1 MADYDAIV
9 IGAGNG
15 GLAAAATLAGAGAS
29 VCVLERHNIP
39 GGCATSFCR
48 GRFEFEVALHQ
59 LSGMGTEGNPGPL
72 RFTMANLGVLERV
85 EFIESNDLYRIQ
97 IPDRIDIT
105 LKTDR
110 KQVVDE
116 LSGRFPEEREAIAN
130 FFDMLYAYFQ
140 ELVKAFFLKDP
151 DASPERY
158 PLIYRYS
165 MRSTKDV
172 MDSYFRSPLLKSVI
186 TIYWSYLGLPP
197 SRLMFM
203 DFAIT
208 LYSYLEY
215 KSYHVKGGSQ
225 SISNALADIIVEK
238 GQEIRFNCG
247 VKRIL
252 VRDGRAAGVITETGE
267 EISAGC
273 VISNASKITTYVD
286 LIDREHLPG
295 DFFGHLRSSA
305 IGVSALSLYM
315 GLDCPPSEAGITQP
329 TNFISPTE
337 DYERAYECAKTVE
350 VSEDSGLLTCYNYMD
365 PSFSPEGTTIATFVT
380 LKYGEPWMQIKPEEY
395 HEIKFRC
402 GEQMMEILDRVYPG
416 VRGRIE
422 EFEIATP
429 LTHLR
434 YLGHP
439 NGSVYGFDQH
449 PWESSFFT
457 QQKAPIPGLFITG
470 AWAGMGGFQPTYQS
484 GEKVAR
490 LALKNIKG

>member
-15 GLAAAATLAGAGAS
+15 GLAAAATLAKAG
-29 VCVLERHNIP
+29 VKVLVLERHNIP

-59 LSGMGTEGNPGPL
+59 LSGMGTESNPGPL
-72 RFTMANLGVLERV
+72 RFTMSSLGVLDRV
-85 EFIESNDLYRIQ
+85 EFVEMNDLYRIQ
-97 IPDRIDIT
+97 IPGRLDIS

-110 KQVVDE
+110 NQVVDE
-116 LSGRFPEEREAIAN
+116 LSRQFPQEKDAITR
-130 FFDMLYAYFQ
+130 FFDMLFSYFQ
-140 ELVKAFFLKDP
+140 EVVRAFFLKDP
-151 DASPERY
+151 DATPEKY
-158 PLIYRYS
+158 PLIYRYT
-165 MRSTKDV
+165 MRSTQDV
-172 MDSYFRSPLLKSVI
+172 MNEFFKSPLLQSVI

-197 SRLMFM
+197 SKLMFM

-208 LYSYLEY
+208 LISYLEY

-225 SISNALADIIVEK
+225 SISNALADIIMSH

-247 VKRIL
+247 VKQIT
-252 VRDGRAAGVITETGE
+252 VSSGRATGVITETGE
-267 EISAGC
+267 EITSKC
-273 VISNASKITTYVD
+273 VISNASKITTYID
-286 LIDREHLPG
+286 LIDRESLP
-295 DFFGHLRSSA
+295 DNFFSQLRSSA

-315 GLDCPPSEAGITQP
+315 GLDCPPSEVGITQP
-329 TNFISPTE
+329 TNFISLTD
-337 DYERAYECAKTVE
+337 DYEQAYECAKTIDVTR
-350 VSEDSGLLTCYNYMD
+350 DSGLLTCYNFVD
-365 PSFSPEGTTIATFVT
+365 PSFSPEGTTIATYVT
-380 LKYGEPWMQIKPEEY
+380 LKYGDPWMRIKPEEY
-395 HEIKFRC
+395 HDIKFAC
-402 GEQMMEILDRVYPG
+402 GRAMLDNLERVYPG
-416 VRGRIE
+416 VRERIE

-457 QQKAPIPGLFITG
+457 QQKAPIDGLYIAG

-490 LALKNIKG
+490 LALKNM

>member
-15 GLAAAATLAGAGAS
+15 GLAAAATLARAG
-29 VCVLERHNIP
+29 VKVLVLERHNIP
-39 GGCATSFCR
+39 GGCATSFRR

-59 LSGMGTEGNPGPL
+59 LSGMGTQGNPGPL
-72 RFTMANLGVLERV
+72 RMTMNNLGVLDKV
-85 EFIESNDLYRIQ
+85 EFIEMNDLYRVQ
-97 IPDRIDIT
+97 IPGRLDIT
-105 LKTDR
+105 LRTD
-110 KQVVDE
+110 KNQVVDE
-116 LSGRFPEEREAIAN
+116 LSRHFPEEKEAIKR

-140 ELVKAFFLKDP
+140 EVVKAFFFKDP
-151 DASPERY
+151 DATPEKY
-158 PLIYRYS
+158 PLIYQYS
-165 MRSTKDV
+165 MQGTQDV
-172 MDSYFRSPLLKSVI
+172 MDSFFKSPLLKSAI

-225 SISNALADIIVEK
+225 SISNALADIIT
-238 GQEIRFNCG
+238 GQGREIRYNCG
-247 VKRIL
+247 VKKIM
-252 VRDGRAAGVITETGE
+252 VKNGRATGVVTESGD
-267 EISAGC
+267 EISSNC
-273 VISNASKITTYVD
+273 VISNASKITTYID
-286 LIDREHLPG
+286 LIDRESLP
-295 DFFGHLRSSA
+295 DEFFNQLKSSA

-315 GLDCPPSEAGITQP
+315 GLDCLPSEVGITQP
-329 TNFISPTE
+329 TNFICNTE
-337 DYERAYECAKTVE
+337 DYEDAYKCAKTIDVTR
-350 VSEDSGLLTCYNYMD
+350 DSGLLTCYNLMD

-380 LKYGEPWMQIKPEEY
+380 LKYGEPWMKIRPEDY
-395 HEIKFRC
+395 HDIKFKC
-402 GEQMMEILDRVYPG
+402 GQEMMGILDKVYPG
-416 VRGRIE
+416 MRDRIE

-457 QQKAPIPGLFITG
+457 QQKAPIDGLFITG

-484 GEKVAR
+484 GEKAAR
-490 LALKNIKG
+490 LALKSITA